1 MPTPNFLI
9 IGASKCGTTTLY
21 DLLDQHPQVC
31 FSSKKEVKFF
41 NVESNYSKEF
51 EWYSSQ
57 FHCGKG
63 KKIGEAT
70 PGYINHPQAAQRI
83 KEKLGDKIKLIVILR
98 HPVDRALSHY
108 NHNVRNGAE
117 WLSFQE
123 AIKEESNRI
132 KKSERYE
139 RMFSYLT
146 RGYYS
151 SHIERFLSFF
161 SIENIEVLSFEKDL
175 IEAPK
180 EMVHKVECF
189 LNLDHMKIETNI
201 HSNDG
206 SKQNNF
212 LKVKVAVNSL
222 LRVFKGQS
230 PLKVLKARI
239 SQEERRKIFEK
250 YFKSEPAN
258 LKCTTNVDFSY
269 WEKM

>member
-1 MPTPNFLI
+1 MPAPDFLI
-9 IGASKCGTTTLY
+9 VGAAKSGTTTLY

-41 NVESNYSKEF
+41 NVESNYSKGF

-57 FHCGKG
+57 FHCEKW

-108 NHNVRNGAE
+108 NHNLRNGAE
-117 WLSFQE
+117 WLSFQD

-151 SHIERFLSFF
+151 SHIERFLSYFP
-161 SIENIEVLSFEKDL
+161 IENIEVLSFEKDL
-175 IEAPK
+175 IEAPQ
-180 EMVHKVECF
+180 EMVQKIECF
-189 LNLDHMKIETNI
+189 LDLDHVKIEANI

-212 LKVKVAVNSL
+212 LKAKVAVKSL
-222 LRVFKGQS
+222 LRVFKGQL
-230 PLKVLKARI
+230 PQKTRKYRI
-239 SQEERRKIFEK
+239 SQEERRQIFEK
-250 YFKSEPAN
+250 YFKSESAN
-258 LKCTTNVDFSY
+258 LKRTTNVDFSY